1 MESCSKPPKMWF
13 KHYEHRVTDRGRKGK
28 VKNADFQDR
37 SSSNSSSSR
46 HLHFTELLET
56 FHGRWSRATLWET
69 LYGGHGG
76 LGHVPIW
83 LGSGTFH
90 GSKFPWCCYTVG
102 VRSFIHPSFFLPV
115 NHLRGGKKKKD
126 SEFCLL
132 SLWLFSL
139 GSPGSAH
146 PLHPTPFTGSHT
158 YEISIQWETDST
170 SSPALCHQDSMTV
183 VGAAWTL
190 VLGLRLRFYLF
201 LAARPLGSHWL
212 SLSFG
217 FFICKMGIIIATL
230 GAIMKI
236 KWKILEKAFSMAGA

>member
-115 NHLRGGKKKKD
+115 NHLRGGKKKKRQWI
-126 SEFCLL
+126 L
-132 SLWLFSL
+132 SS
-139 GSPGSAH
+139 
-146 PLHPTPFTGSHT
+146 FTLVILAGVSRLCPP
-158 YEISIQWETDST
+158 
-170 SSPALCHQDSMTV
+170 SSPHPIHWQSHLRNQHPVRDRQHIIPSLMPPGQHDCCGSSMD
-183 VGAAWTL
+183 
-190 VLGLRLRFYLF
+190 FS
-201 LAARPLGSHWL
+201 ARPEAQVLPLPSCTALGK
-212 SLSFG
+212 SLTISKLWF
-217 FFICKMGIIIATL
+217 L
-230 GAIMKI
+230 H
-236 KWKILEKAFSMAGA
+236 L